1 MSVTLAS
8 IVTLASEGASPEL
21 IKVDSLPAITAVV
34 VFLVAFTV
42 LATVV
47 WPKITKG
54 LDERNE
60 KILSEIRAAEAAQ
73 AKAKAAQAEF
83 EKRLEEA
90 RAEADR
96 TVRAARAEAER
107 QAEELRARAAKEL
120 EDMKNRAT
128 QELEGAKRAALSEI
142 HAMAAGLATTVA
154 GKILKREIQAG
165 DQRRL
170 VEESLSELSA
180 R

>member
-1 MSVTLAS
+1 VSLAP
-8 IVTLASEGASPEL
+8 IVTLASEGKAEL
-21 IKVDSLPAITAVV
+21 IKVDSLPAITAIV
-34 VFLVAFTV
+34 VFLVAFAF
-42 LATVV
+42 LAIVV

-73 AKAKAAQAEF
+73 AKAKAAQVEF

-165 DQRRL
+165 DQKRL

>member
-1 MSVTLAS
+1 MSVNLAS
-8 IVTLASEGASPEL
+8 IVTLAFEGASPEL
-21 IKVDSLPAITAVV
+21 IKVDSLPAITAIV
-34 VFLVAFTV
+34 VFLVAFIV

-73 AKAKAAQAEF
+73 VKAKAAQAEF

-142 HAMAAGLATTVA
+142 HAMAAGLATAVA

-165 DQRRL
+165 DQKRL
-170 VEESLSELSA
+170 VEESLSELSS

>member
-1 MSVTLAS
+1 MTVNLAS
-8 IVTLASEGASPEL
+8 TVMLASAGGEPQL
-21 IKVDSLPAITAVV
+21 IKLDSLPAITAIV
-34 VFLVAFTV
+34 VFLVAFGF
-42 LATVV
+42 LAVVV
-47 WPKITKG
+47 WPKIAKG
-54 LDERNE
+54 LDERNA
-60 KILSEIRAAEAAQ
+60 KIVGEIQAAEAAQ

-96 TVRAARAEAER
+96 MVRAARGEAER

-120 EDMKNRAT
+120 EDMKSRAT

-142 HAMAAGLATTVA
+142 HAAAATLATSVA
-154 GKILKREIQAG
+154 AKILKREIQAG
-165 DQRRL
+165 DQKRL
-170 VEESLSELSA
+170 VEESLSELSS

>member
-1 MSVTLAS
+1 MTAS
-8 IVTLASEGASPEL
+8 LVASLVLASEGASPEL
-21 IKVDSLPAITAVV
+21 IKVDSLPAITAIV

-73 AKAKAAQAEF
+73 AKAKAA
-83 EKRLEEA
+83 
-90 RAEADR
+90 
-96 TVRAARAEAER
+96 
-107 QAEELRARAAKEL
+107 KEL

-128 QELEGAKRAALSEI
+128 QELEGAKRAALAEI

-165 DQRRL
+165 DQKRL

>member
-1 MSVTLAS
+1 MSVSLAP
-8 IVTLASEGASPEL
+8 IVTLASEGKAEL
-21 IKVDSLPAITAVV
+21 IKVDSLPAITAIVG
-34 VFLVAFTV
+34 FLVAFAF
-42 LATVV
+42 LAIVV

-73 AKAKAAQAEF
+73 AKAKAAQVEF

-165 DQRRL
+165 DQKRL

>member
-1 MSVTLAS
+1 MSVSLAP
-8 IVTLASEGASPEL
+8 IVTLASEGKAEL
-21 IKVDSLPAITAVV
+21 IKVDSLPAITAIV
-34 VFLVAFTV
+34 VFLVAFAF
-42 LATVV
+42 LAIVV

-73 AKAKAAQAEF
+73 AKAKAAQVEF

-165 DQRRL
+165 DQKRL